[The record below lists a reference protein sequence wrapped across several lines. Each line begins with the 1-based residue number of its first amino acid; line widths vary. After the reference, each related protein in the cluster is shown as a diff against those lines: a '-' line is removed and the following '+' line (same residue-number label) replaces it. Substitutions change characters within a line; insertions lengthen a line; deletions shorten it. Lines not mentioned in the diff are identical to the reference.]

1 MRKRSLASAWVAALI
16 AAPVLLLG
24 GCVQTTGPLFRPD
37 SPRDGAGNVV
47 DPVYGTPIP
56 GSNLG
61 YGRD

>member
-1 MRKRSLASAWVAALI
+1 MREKSRAATLLAAVI
-16 AAPVLLLG
+16 AVPVLLLG
-24 GCVQTTGPLFRPD
+24 GCVQTDGPLYRPD

-56 GSNLG
+56 GSSLG